1 MTHYLLFTG
10 IVIAVCLF
18 MKRFSEK
25 IPVPSLI
32 IFLMACSLELTEL
45 YGFLLIIMSYPN
57 IFVLPALF
65 SSCFMAVLEQ
75 ICTLQSP

>member
-32 IFLMACSLELTEL
+32 IFLILGMLFGIDGIIRIPFDNYELSE
-45 YGFLLIIMSYPN
+45 YIC
-57 IFVLPALF
+57 
-65 SSCFMAVLEQ
+65 SSCLVFILSL
-75 ICTLQSP
+75 IHI